1 MQPKPKRD
9 SFVGYDTYRP
19 LSAPSPITTQRP
31 SAFLTIF
38 SAGIAAGIL
47 DITAAFVTWA
57 PRGIRPAQILR
68 GIASGLLGPKS
79 FYGGW
84 QTAMLGAALHF
95 LIAFS
100 AASVFY
106 GASRKLIFLTRR
118 PVLSGVLYGIVVYL
132 FMYWV
137 VMPLSAYHKPPFSI
151 SATII
156 AVVTHIVC
164 VGLPISLVV
173 RRYSSRWE

>member
-1 MQPKPKRD
+1 MQLKLKRD
-9 SFVGYDTYRP
+9 SFAGYNTYPP
-19 LSAPSPITTQRP
+19 LSAPSPITTRRP

-47 DITAAFVTWA
+47 DITAAFVSWA
-57 PRGIRPAQILR
+57 PRGIRPV
-68 GIASGLLGPKS
+68 
-79 FYGGW
+79 
-84 QTAMLGAALHF
+84 QTALLGAALHF

-100 AASVFY
+100 AAGVFY
-106 GASRKLIFLTRR
+106 GASRKLIFLRRR
-118 PVLSGVLYGIVVYL
+118 PILSGVLYGIVVYL

-156 AVVTHIVC
+156 AIVTHIVC

-173 RRYSSRWE
+173 GRYSNRWE

>member
-9 SFVGYDTYRP
+9 SFVGYSTLAP
-19 LSAPSPITTQRP
+19 LSAPSPITRQRP

-164 VGLPISLVV
+164 VGPPISLVV

>member
-9 SFVGYDTYRP
+9 SFIDYGTYRP

-106 GASRKLIFLTRR
+106 GASRKLMVLTRR
-118 PVLSGVLYGIVVYL
+118 PVLSGVLYGVVVYL
-132 FMYWV
+132 FMYWA
-137 VMPLSAYHKPPFSI
+137 VMPVSAYQKPSFSI

-173 RRYSSRWE
+173 RRYSSR

>member
-1 MQPKPKRD
+1 MQPNPKRD

-38 SAGIAAGIL
+38 SSGIAAGIL

-95 LIAFS
+95 VIAFS
-100 AASVFY
+100 AAGAFY
-106 GASRKLIFLTRR
+106 GVSRRLIFLTRR
-118 PVLSGVLYGIVVYL
+118 PIFSGALYGIAVYF

-137 VMPLSAYHKPPFSI
+137 GA
-151 SATII
+151 
-156 AVVTHIVC
+156 
-164 VGLPISLVV
+164 
-173 RRYSSRWE
+173 

>member
-1 MQPKPKRD
+1 MTPLQRARALP
-9 SFVGYDTYRP
+9 TI
-19 LSAPSPITTQRP
+19 LSAGVT
-31 SAFLTIF
+31 
-38 SAGIAAGIL
+38 AGVL

-57 PRGIRPAQILR
+57 IRGVKPIRILQ
-68 GIASGLLGPKS
+68 GIASGLLGPNS
-79 FYGGW
+79 FNGGW
-84 QTAMLGAALHF
+84 GTAALGAALHF

-106 GASRKLIFLTRR
+106 GASRKLPFLTGR
-118 PVLSGVLYGIVVYL
+118 PILSGVLYGIAVYI

-156 AVVTHIVC
+156 AIITHIVC
-164 VGLPISLVV
+164 VGLPISLIV
-173 RRYSSRWE
+173 RRYSGR